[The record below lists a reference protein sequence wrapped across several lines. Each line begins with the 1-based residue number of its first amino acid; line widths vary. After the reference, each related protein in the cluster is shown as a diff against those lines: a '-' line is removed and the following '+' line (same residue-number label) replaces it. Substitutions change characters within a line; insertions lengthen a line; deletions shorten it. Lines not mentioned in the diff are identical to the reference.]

1 MSERVRLLLV
11 DDQPL
16 VRAGVR
22 RVLEAEPDFE
32 VVGEAENGD
41 RALSLAREAPADL
54 MVLDLNMPGRDG
66 FEVLR
71 ELRRR
76 GASLRILVLSLH
88 DDAQYVA
95 RAVREGA
102 DGYVLKD
109 SAVQELPGAIRSVL
123 GGRGFYSSRAQD
135 ALTEAV
141 RGGGATNPLAR
152 LSARELEVLRRV
164 AAGASSKAIA
174 SELYISV
181 RTVESHRASLMKKLE
196 LHSVAE
202 LTRFAIEHG
211 LLRVP

>member
-1 MSERVRLLLV
+1 MSEHVRLLLV
-11 DDQPL
+11 DDQSL

-41 RALSLAREAPADL
+41 QALAIAREHPAEL

-71 ELRRR
+71 ELRRT
-76 GASLRILVLSLH
+76 GAALRVLVLSLH

-123 GGRGFYSSRAQD
+123 AGRGFYSSRVQV

-141 RGGGATNPLAR
+141 RGGDPFEG
-152 LSARELEVLRRV
+152 LSPREMEVLRRV

-174 SELYISV
+174 AELFISV
-181 RTVESHRASLMKKLE
+181 RTVESHRASLMRKLE
-196 LHSVAE
+196 LRSVAE
-202 LTRFAIEHG
+202 LTRFALEKG
-211 LLRVP
+211 LLRSP